1 MYISTQVP
9 IFELH
14 DDSTHLNAYCLDFF
28 KHGQIDAL
36 EIYNKMNRDRLWEDL
51 QSFLL
56 VLKALTAAMQR
67 RHSSMNEGRQTLFD
81 DQNVLD
87 SSNHLTIQRA
97 NATGCC
103 LNGFQEHHSEPKT
116 RDTPYCLRPS
126 IYLSICGSIHHI
138 CCYLSTFVFVQSNPA
153 LPLVLVSVLL
163 CFLCSLKVG
172 SEGSHGLT
180 AYMHK
185 QMEREPN

>member
-1 MYISTQVP
+1 V
-9 IFELH
+9 E
-14 DDSTHLNAYCLDFF
+14 FF

-36 EIYNKMNRDRLWEDL
+36 EIYNKMNGDDLWKDL

-103 LNGFQEHHSEPKT
+103 LNGFQEHRSESKT
-116 RDTPYCLRPS
+116 RYTPYCLRPS
-126 IYLSICGSIHHI
+126 IYVSICESIHYI
-138 CCYLSTFVFVQSNPA
+138 
-153 LPLVLVSVLL
+153 
-163 CFLCSLKVG
+163 
-172 SEGSHGLT
+172 
-180 AYMHK
+180 
-185 QMEREPN
+185 

>member
-1 MYISTQVP
+1 MFVRVYVYVYICMCVCVCVLMYSCMLSYIYIYLYIYIYIHTQVP

-36 EIYNKMNRDRLWEDL
+36 EIYNKMNGDDLWEDL
-51 QSFLL
+51 RSFLL

-103 LNGFQEHHSEPKT
+103 LNGFQEHRSESKT
-116 RDTPYCLRPS
+116 RYTPYCLRPS
-126 IYLSICGSIHHI
+126 IYVSICESIHYI
-138 CCYLSTFVFVQSNPA
+138 
-153 LPLVLVSVLL
+153 
-163 CFLCSLKVG
+163 
-172 SEGSHGLT
+172 
-180 AYMHK
+180 
-185 QMEREPN
+185 